1 MRPMKIMNV
10 NALKNLPLVDLAE
23 VIAKA
28 AHAGQFRHDG
38 ITPYIVHPKAV
49 ADSLENIRY
58 KAVAWLHDVL
68 EDTVVSKYDLMVY
81 GVPADVIE
89 AVEILTK
96 KKNQPYGE
104 YLKGVKENVMAKAV
118 KIADMKANLADSPTP
133 KQILKYTQGLSFLV
147 EGSK

>member
-1 MRPMKIMNV
+1 MWPMKIMNV

-28 AHAGQFRHDG
+28 AHAGQFRRDG
-38 ITPYIVHPKAV
+38 VTPYIVHPKAV
-49 ADSLENIRY
+49 ADSLENVRY

-68 EDTVVSKYDLMVY
+68 EDTAVSKYDLMVY

-96 KKNQPYGE
+96 KKNQPYEE
-104 YLKGVKENVMAKAV
+104 YLKVVKENVMAKAV
-118 KIADMKANLADSPTP
+118 KIADLKANLADSPT
-133 KQILKYTQGLSFLV
+133 KNQILKYTQGLSFLCD
-147 EGSK
+147 EK

>member
-1 MRPMKIMNV
+1 MKIMNV

-28 AHAGQFRHDG
+28 AHAGQFRRDG

-49 ADSLENIRY
+49 ADSLENVHY

-68 EDTVVSKYDLMVY
+68 EDTTVSKYDLMVY

-89 AVEILTK
+89 AIEILTK

-104 YLKGVKENVMAKAV
+104 YLKGVKENAMAKAV
-118 KIADMKANLADSPTP
+118 KIADMKANLADSPT
-133 KQILKYTQGLSFLV
+133 KNQILKYTQGLSFLGD
-147 EGSK
+147 EK

>member
-28 AHAGQFRHDG
+28 AHTGQFRRDG
-38 ITPYIVHPKAV
+38 VTPYIVHPKAV
-49 ADSLENIRY
+49 ADSLENVRY

-68 EDTVVSKYDLMVY
+68 EDTAVSKYDLMVY
-81 GVPADVIE
+81 GVPVDVIE

-96 KKNQPYGE
+96 KKNQPYEE
-104 YLKGVKENVMAKAV
+104 YLKVVKENAMAKAV
-118 KIADMKANLADSPTP
+118 KIADMKANLADSPT
-133 KQILKYTQGLSFLV
+133 KNQILKYTQGLSFLCD
-147 EGSK
+147 EK

>member
-1 MRPMKIMNV
+1 MWPMKIMNV

-28 AHAGQFRHDG
+28 AHAGQFRRDG

-49 ADSLENIRY
+49 ADSLENVHY

-68 EDTVVSKYDLMVY
+68 EDTTVSKYDLMVY

-104 YLKGVKENVMAKAV
+104 YLKGVKENAMAKAV
-118 KIADMKANLADSPTP
+118 KIADMKANLADSPT
-133 KQILKYTQGLSFLV
+133 KNQILKYTQGLSFLCD
-147 EGSK
+147 EK

>member
-1 MRPMKIMNV
+1 MKIMNV

-28 AHAGQFRHDG
+28 AHAGQFRRDG
-38 ITPYIVHPKAV
+38 VTPYIVHPKAV
-49 ADSLENIRY
+49 ADSLENVRY

-68 EDTVVSKYDLMVY
+68 EDTAVSKYDLMVY

-96 KKNQPYGE
+96 KKNQPYEE
-104 YLKGVKENVMAKAV
+104 YLKVVKENVMAKAV
-118 KIADMKANLADSPTP
+118 KIADMKANLADSPT
-133 KQILKYTQGLSFLV
+133 KNQILKYTQGLSFLCD
-147 EGSK
+147 EK

>member
-1 MRPMKIMNV
+1 MKIMNV

-38 ITPYIVHPKAV
+38 VTPYIVHPKAV
-49 ADSLENIRY
+49 ADSLENVRY

-68 EDTVVSKYDLMVY
+68 EDTAVSQYDLMVY
-81 GVPADVIE
+81 GVPVDVIE

-96 KKNQPYGE
+96 KKNQPYEE
-104 YLKGVKENVMAKAV
+104 YLKVVKENAMAKAV
-118 KIADMKANLADSPTP
+118 KIADMKANLADSPT
-133 KQILKYTQGLSFLV
+133 KNQILKYTQGLSFLCD
-147 EGSK
+147 EK